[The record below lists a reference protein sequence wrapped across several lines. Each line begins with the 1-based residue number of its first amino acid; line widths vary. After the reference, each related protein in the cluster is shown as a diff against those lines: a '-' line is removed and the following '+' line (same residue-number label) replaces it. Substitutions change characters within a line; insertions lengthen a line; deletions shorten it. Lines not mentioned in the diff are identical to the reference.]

1 MDLYN
6 ETKRMQRRMLK
17 VLQCVPGKTCLVAL
31 IPDTTRSLCVRTS
44 TVSDEEM
51 VRMLASA
58 VASMVQSRG
67 QRRQIMSTCLSEL
80 DRLLQSNWHKP

>member
-31 IPDTTRSLCVRTS
+31 IPDTT
-44 TVSDEEM
+44 
-51 VRMLASA
+51 
-58 VASMVQSRG
+58 
-67 QRRQIMSTCLSEL
+67 
-80 DRLLQSNWHKP
+80 